1 MKCADV
7 EARLS
12 AYLDAELSAELSS
25 AVRGHL
31 RACDA
36 CRALAED
43 HAHVI
48 GALASLPPAEPPP
61 ALWAAVERGLAAA
74 ETVDARRSPWS
85 LGGARLWARLRPH
98 LVPAAALAAAAGLA
112 VVVIESRRGGDAP
125 SGSGGAG
132 QTPQAPG
139 VASGEPGEPSPGSA
153 TAPGTLS
160 SPPDPGVGASP
171 PAPSIVQPKVDIDVA
186 LAAERARLD
195 DVYRA
200 AVAELA
206 EAAAE
211 ERAGWRVPEQRAFD
225 ARIAAL
231 TRTAELA
238 DDVEA
243 RERAW
248 QALVSVL
255 QRVALGE
262 RVAEVRR

>member
-1 MKCADV
+1 
-7 EARLS
+7 L
-12 AYLDAELSAELSS
+12 
-25 AVRGHL
+25 
-31 RACDA
+31 
-36 CRALAED
+36 
-43 HAHVI
+43 
-48 GALASLPPAEPPP
+48 
-61 ALWAAVERGLAAA
+61 
-74 ETVDARRSPWS
+74 
-85 LGGARLWARLRPH
+85 
-98 LVPAAALAAAAGLA
+98 
-112 VVVIESRRGGDAP
+112 
-125 SGSGGAG
+125 
-132 QTPQAPG
+132 
-139 VASGEPGEPSPGSA
+139 SPGSP
-153 TAPGTLS
+153 PG
-160 SPPDPGVGASP
+160 SPPPR
-171 PAPSIVQPKVDIDVA
+171 VDIDVA